1 MFFSKL
7 YEMVQE
13 IEKVSVVEEKKKIQE
28 IIELIPYRS
37 QSSRNQQFYRHF
49 HL

>member
-7 YEMVQE
+7 YEMSQE

-28 IIELIPYRS
+28 IIEFIP
-37 QSSRNQQFYRHF
+37 
-49 HL
+49 